1 MKRINLFMK
10 DEIITRLQD
19 LEGEYVALT
28 DLWYKLFEYENCNGS
43 FECSSFAARKW
54 IKDYFEELAEVV
66 ESYISE
72 YGDLPNPILEPEKF
86 QMIMILHLSGEMLN
100 AAIYNAD
107 LVEDSEVELTAEI
120 IDKIIEEL

>member
-10 DEIITRLQD
+10 EEIIKRLQD
-19 LEGEYVALT
+19 LEGEYVALY

-43 FECSSFAARKW
+43 FGSSFAARKW
-54 IKDYFEELAEVV
+54 IKDYFEELADVV

-86 QMIMILHLSGEMLN
+86 QIIMILHLSSEMLN

-107 LVEDSEVELTAEI
+107 LVEDSEIELTAEI
-120 IDKIIEEL
+120 IDKIIEAL

>member
-10 DEIITRLQD
+10 EEIIKRLQD
-19 LEGEYVALT
+19 LEGEYVALY

-43 FECSSFAARKW
+43 FGSSFAARKW
-54 IKDYFEELAEVV
+54 IKDYFEELADVV

-86 QMIMILHLSGEMLN
+86 QIIMILHLSSEMLN

-107 LVEDSEVELTAEI
+107 LEEDGEIELTAEI
-120 IDKIIEEL
+120 IDKIIEAL

>member
-10 DEIITRLQD
+10 EEIIKRLQD
-19 LEGEYVALT
+19 LEGEYVALY

-43 FECSSFAARKW
+43 FGSSFAARKW
-54 IKDYFEELAEVV
+54 IKDYFEELADVV

-86 QMIMILHLSGEMLN
+86 QIIMILHLSGEMLTT
-100 AAIYNAD
+100 AIYNAD
-107 LVEDSEVELTAEI
+107 LVEDSEIELTAEI
-120 IDKIIEEL
+120 IDKIIEAL

>member
-10 DEIITRLQD
+10 EEIIKRLQD
-19 LEGEYVALT
+19 LEGEYVALY

-43 FECSSFAARKW
+43 FGSSFAARKW
-54 IKDYFEELAEVV
+54 IKHYFEELADVV

-72 YGDLPNPILEPEKF
+72 YGELPNPILEPEKF
-86 QMIMILHLSGEMLN
+86 QIIMILHLSGEMLN

-107 LVEDSEVELTAEI
+107 LVEDSEMELTAEI
-120 IDKIIEEL
+120 IDKIIEAL

>member
-10 DEIITRLQD
+10 EEIIKRLQD
-19 LEGEYVALT
+19 LEGEYVALY

-43 FECSSFAARKW
+43 FGSSFAARKW
-54 IKDYFEELAEVV
+54 IKHYFEELAEVV
-66 ESYISE
+66 ESYSSE

-86 QMIMILHLSGEMLN
+86 QIIMILHLSGEMLN

-107 LVEDSEVELTAEI
+107 LEEDSEVELTAEI
-120 IDKIIEEL
+120 KDKIIEAL

>member
-19 LEGEYVALT
+19 LEGEYVTLT

-43 FECSSFAARKW
+43 FECSSFAAIKW

-107 LVEDSEVELTAEI
+107 LEEDSEVELTAEI

>member
-1 MKRINLFMK
+1 MKE
-10 DEIITRLQD
+10 EIIKRLQD
-19 LEGEYVALT
+19 LEGEYVALY

-43 FECSSFAARKW
+43 FGSSFAARKW
-54 IKDYFEELAEVV
+54 IKDYFEELADVV

-86 QMIMILHLSGEMLN
+86 QIIMILHLSGEMLT

-107 LVEDSEVELTAEI
+107 LVEDGEIELTAEI
-120 IDKIIEEL
+120 IDKIIEAL